1 MGGALPA
8 GIGDVLPHSRGG
20 NPKPMSLFRR
30 IALLLALGLTA
41 VTATPAQ
48 SSSSPAAPA
57 PATPNTDQTQAQPS
71 AQSQGQTS
79 VQARIRARRAARR
92 AAAIHEAYD
101 HTYEMN
107 FGFGYLRWKPGPGP
121 VAPGTT
127 KPLGLEQAHEYAWD
141 AGFTRNFNERLGVTL
156 DARGYYG
163 SAYVGGEYNPSDNT
177 LTNPAINEYTA
188 LIGPTY
194 RFYMQPKFSV
204 SGRILGGV
212 DHGNFSSDL
221 GAYAP
226 ISTQFGLWPD
236 GYTFAGSAS
245 VPVEYNLT
253 PRVGLRVAPEY
264 FFSGF
269 VSTIQYT
276 RGFTTGVVYR
286 FGKQ

>member
-1 MGGALPA
+1 MSS
-8 GIGDVLPHSRGG
+8 SRR
-20 NPKPMSLFRR
+20 L
-30 IALLLALGLTA
+30 ALLLALGLAA
-41 VTATPAQ
+41 VTAALAQ
-48 SSSSPAAPA
+48 SSSSSSTPDSPVPAADQAQA
-57 PATPNTDQTQAQPS
+57 PTQAQ
-71 AQSQGQTS
+71 GQIS
-79 VQARIRARRAARR
+79 VQARIRARRSQRR

-107 FGFGYLRWKPGPGP
+107 FGFGYLRFVPGPGP
-121 VAPGTT
+121 IAPNTT
-127 KPLGLEQAHEYAWD
+127 KPLGLEKAHEYAWD
-141 AGFTRNFNERLGVTL
+141 LGLTRYFDERLGVTAA
-156 DARGYYG
+156 ARGYYA
-163 SAYVGGEYNPSDNT
+163 SAYVGGLYNPSDNT

-194 RFYMQPKFSV
+194 RFYMQPRFSV
-204 SGRILGGV
+204 SGRVLGGMM
-212 DHGNFSSDL
+212 HGNFSSDL
-221 GAYAP
+221 GASAP

-236 GYTFAGSAS
+236 GYTFAASAS

-269 VSTIQYT
+269 GSTIQYT

>member
-1 MGGALPA
+1 MFS
-8 GIGDVLPHSRGG
+8 SRR
-20 NPKPMSLFRR
+20 L
-30 IALLLALGLTA
+30 ALLLALGPVA
-41 VTATPAQ
+41 VTAALAQ
-48 SSSSPAAPA
+48 SSSSSSTPEAPA
-57 PATPNTDQTQAQPS
+57 PAADQTQAQSS
-71 AQSQGQTS
+71 AQSQGQVS
-79 VQARIRARRAARR
+79 VQARIRARRAQRR
-92 AAAIHEAYD
+92 AAAIHETYD

-107 FGFGYLRWKPGPGP
+107 FGFGYLRFNPGPGP
-121 VAPGTT
+121 VSTLT
-127 KPLGLEQAHEYAWD
+127 NKPVGLEQAHEYGWD
-141 AGFTRNFNERLGVTL
+141 IGLTRYFSDRFGVAAA
-156 DARGYYG
+156 ARGYYA
-163 SAYVGGEYNPSDNT
+163 SAYVGGSLYNPSNNI
-177 LTNPAINEYTA
+177 LTNPAINEYSG

-204 SGRILGGV
+204 SGRVLGGV
-212 DHGNFSSDL
+212 MHGNFSSDL

-226 ISTQFGLWPD
+226 ISTKFGVWAD

-269 VSTIQYT
+269 GSTIQYT

>member
-8 GIGDVLPHSRGG
+8 RIGDVLPYSRGG
-20 NPKPMSLFRR
+20 NPKPMFSSRR
-30 IALLLALGLTA
+30 LALLLALGPVA
-41 VTATPAQ
+41 VTAALAQ
-48 SSSSPAAPA
+48 SSSSSSTPEAPA
-57 PATPNTDQTQAQPS
+57 PAADQAQAQSS
-71 AQSQGQTS
+71 AQSQGQVS
-79 VQARIRARRAARR
+79 VQARIRARRVQRR

-107 FGFGYLRWKPGPGP
+107 FGFGYLRFSPGPGP

-127 KPLGLEQAHEYAWD
+127 KPLGLELAHEYAWD
-141 AGFTRNFNERLGVTL
+141 IGMTRYFDHRLGVSAE
-156 DARGYYG
+156 ARGYYA
-163 SAYVGGEYNPSDNT
+163 SAYVGSLYNPSSNV
-177 LTNPAINEYTA
+177 LTNPAINEYTG

-204 SGRILGGV
+204 SGRVLGGV
-212 DHGNFSSDL
+212 MHGNFSSDL

-226 ISTQFGLWPD
+226 KSTTFGVWPD
-236 GYTFAGSAS
+236 GYTFAVSAS

-264 FFSGF
+264 LFSGF
-269 VSTIQYT
+269 GSTIQYT

-286 FGKQ
+286 FGK